1 MRKKINTIISFL
13 LILTFVITGCGQNAG
28 DAEKVNADIAD
39 SPQESANSQAPE
51 LEEDANLS
59 KAQWAWMISE
69 QFGYSEGEEEHEA
82 FYSDVEPSDNY
93 YNEIQLCKA
102 FEVFTEE
109 GTFEPD
115 TLVSWNYA
123 LESAVR
129 AIGIEKLKVSESGL
143 VSYYMQNIADIASD
157 DMDSAI
163 TVADATVILDYAYDY
178 NAAVEIPQEYS
189 VQYNESVYEVSVADV
204 MIKGDG
210 ETAVI
215 NTNGTYNVGDTLCA
229 VEEDGGAAFA
239 IKLTEINGTEV
250 KYVPAGFTNVYKEF
264 RVSGTYAPADIDV
277 EGAPDITV
285 SLISDTSN
293 PWEACSL
300 RTNPSGRWDVQKAGL
315 KASKSGIAYDYNDGG
330 LSFHAALSNF
340 KTTVDIDFPKKVE
353 TQVSFDTSV
362 DVNYRN
368 DEYKAKTI
376 PLGDAKI
383 GVCPGVYVK
392 LSLYINIGVSGE
404 VTLDYSSKVITDVGY
419 KKNAGLR
426 SSVNSKGAQCTFEAQ
441 CTVTAEPTAKVDL
454 RLGSK
459 TWESFS
465 ESAVNAKMSTGLI
478 AVAET
483 KADLLGKEQLVCVDI
498 LAFVPLKW
506 AINEDGCLMT
516 GISSKLKASGDVW
529 NSENSPCRW
538 HFHWENGSLVEAC
551 TRDKDKVETPPVDED
566 GKPYDEYK
574 LFDFEEIDF
583 GVITVASQTIYL
595 KNGESMKIGITS
607 VPDGYSADKLVYSPD
622 NASVCS
628 VSGGRVTA
636 LSSGASTVKISTDDG
651 KYSVF
656 ITVVVEAE
664 YNDTSGFRPL

>member
-1 MRKKINTIISFL
+1 MKKKFNMVLSLL
-13 LILTFVITGCGQNAG
+13 LILTFVLTGCGQNAG
-28 DAEKVNADIAD
+28 NAEKANADIAD

-51 LEEDANLS
+51 LEEDAKLS
-59 KAQWAWMISE
+59 KAQWAWMISK

-82 FYSDVEPSDNY
+82 YYSDVLPSDDY

-102 FEVFTEE
+102 FAVFADE
-109 GTFEPD
+109 GTFAPD

-129 AIGIEKLKVSESGL
+129 AIGIEKLQVSEGEL
-143 VSYYMQNIADIASD
+143 VNYYTQNIADVSEKNMD
-157 DMDSAI
+157 DAI
-163 TVADATVILDYAYDY
+163 TVADAALILDYAYEY
-178 NAAVEIPQEYS
+178 NAEVEIPQEYS

-204 MIKGDG
+204 TIKGDG

-215 NTNGTYNVGDTLCA
+215 NTNETYNVGDTLCA

-239 IKLTEINGTEV
+239 ITITEINGTEI
-250 KYVPAGFTNVYKEF
+250 KYIPTGFTNVYKEF
-264 RVSGTYAPADIDV
+264 RISGTYAPTDIDV
-277 EGAPDITV
+277 ESAPDITV

-293 PWEACSL
+293 PWEVCSL
-300 RTNPSGRWDVQKAGL
+300 RTSSPRKKGAQTVGL
-315 KASKSGIAYDYNDGG
+315 KASKNGIAYDYSDSG
-330 LSFHAALSNF
+330 LSFYAALSNF

-353 TQVSFDTSV
+353 TQISFDTSV
-362 DVNYRN
+362 DVNYQN

-383 GVCPGVYVK
+383 GVCPGVFVK

-483 KADLLGKEQLVCVDI
+483 KADLLGKEQLVCADI
-498 LAFVPLKW
+498 LAYVPLKW

-538 HFHWENGSLVEAC
+538 HFHWENGARVEEC
-551 TRDKDKVETPPVDED
+551 TRDKDKVETPPVDEE

-607 VPDGYSADKLVYSPD
+607 VPDGYSADKLVFSPD
-622 NASVCS
+622 NPSVCS
-628 VSGGRVTA
+628 VSGGKVTA

-656 ITVVVEAE
+656 ITVIVEAE
-664 YNDTSGFRPL
+664 YNDTSGFQPL